1 VIDFCH
7 PSLYKHIHGRP
18 AFFKNEIMTMKA
30 ALSTAW
36 KKGLG
41 LALILIIAAGLR
53 IQHIKADPPLILP
66 ALSGSAGV
74 YFDEGIY
81 CHNARNKILFG
92 RWIMDEWNPLVYN
105 APLTLIYF
113 LGFKLFGISIVTVK
127 VINILFS
134 LLGILLFHAGL
145 RTYVSSGQAL
155 ALSGLFALDF
165 YGLMYNRIGLLENFS
180 SLCFLLSFFLFVRAR
195 GRHGLTFVLGLTVTL
210 TALSKY
216 LFLYFLIST
225 LLAIAYQAR
234 RRSDLRLLVSFLA
247 GGLAVGLPWFFG
259 IYLPFRTT
267 FSKIGSGWGML
278 SLPRSFSQVWSN
290 LVHNPLAR
298 YFQLLPTAAL
308 LLILFGGLMLV
319 RFLRSKG
326 ADRLRELDFFIFLW
340 IAGAVL
346 SMGILNYRPLRYYLP
361 MWPALYLAISL
372 LIKDRD
378 WIRTQSRWF
387 WPLALIPA
395 ALFIPLFGYL
405 TTRPS
410 AFFIFPLVLRAFI
423 YLSLAGVV
431 LYFIVRPPALKRYL
445 EGLVLAVMLGTSLF
459 LYVGN
464 FYLHPTYQL
473 EAASR
478 YLETLPPGSVLMGQE
493 ALRLTLGTP
502 VKALMTYENWF
513 NDEDLFVRYQPT
525 HLIVLDKFGDME
537 MGWIKRKYPE
547 IAPRLD
553 LVRKFPVWNTTMSL
567 YRVQE

>member
-1 VIDFCH
+1 M
-7 PSLYKHIHGRP
+7 
-18 AFFKNEIMTMKA
+18 AMKT

-36 KKGLG
+36 KHGLG
-41 LALILIIAAGLR
+41 LALILILAAGLR
-53 IQHIKADPPLILP
+53 LQHVKADPPLILP

-105 APLTLIYF
+105 APLTMIYF
-113 LGFKLFGISIVTVK
+113 AGFKLFGISIVTVK

-145 RTYVSSGQAL
+145 RTYMSSGQAL

-180 SLCFLLSFFLFVRAR
+180 SLCFLLSFYLFVRAR
-195 GRHGLTFVLGLTVTL
+195 GRQGMTFLLGLTVTL

-225 LLAIAYQAR
+225 LLAVAYQAW
-234 RRSDLRLLVSFLA
+234 RRSNVRLLISFLA
-247 GGLAVGLPWFFG
+247 GGLAVGLPWFLG
-259 IYLPFRTT
+259 IYLPFRAT

-278 SLPRSFSQVWSN
+278 SLPRSLSQVWSN
-290 LVHNPLAR
+290 LVQNPLSR
-298 YFQLLPTAAL
+298 YMQLLPVAAL
-308 LLILFGGLMLV
+308 LLILFGGLMLLKL
-319 RFLRSKG
+319 LRAKE
-326 ADRLRELDFFIFLW
+326 ADRLRELDLFLFLW

-361 MWPALYLAISL
+361 LWPALYLAISV
-372 LIKDRD
+372 LIRDRD

-387 WPLALIPA
+387 WPLTVIPA
-395 ALFIPLFGYL
+395 ALFIPLGRYL
-405 TTRPS
+405 TARPS
-410 AFFIFPLVLRAFI
+410 AFFIFPLGLRALI
-423 YLSLAGVV
+423 YLSLAGIV
-431 LYFIVRPPALKRYL
+431 LYFIFRSPALKRSL

-464 FYLHPTYQL
+464 FYLKPTYQL

-478 YLETLPPGSVLMGQE
+478 YLETLPAGSVLMGQE
-493 ALRLTLGTP
+493 ALRLTLETP
-502 VKALMTYENWF
+502 FKAFMAYENWF
-513 NDEDLFVRYQPT
+513 NDQDLFNRYKPT

-537 MGWIKRKYPE
+537 LGWIQRKYPE
-547 IAPRLD
+547 VAPRLKS
-553 LVRKFPVWNTTMSL
+553 VHKFPVWNTTMSL
-567 YRVQE
+567 YSVQE